1 MIVATQCGRGGR
13 VLDTPGWQLTRTLY
27 EIGFLRADAL
37 GAADGSRRQLSER
50 ETLSR

>member
-1 MIVATQCGRGGR
+1 
-13 VLDTPGWQLTRTLY
+13 LY

>member
-13 VLDTPGWQLTRTLY
+13 ELDTPGWQLTRTLY

-37 GAADGSRRQLSER
+37 GTADGSRRQLSER